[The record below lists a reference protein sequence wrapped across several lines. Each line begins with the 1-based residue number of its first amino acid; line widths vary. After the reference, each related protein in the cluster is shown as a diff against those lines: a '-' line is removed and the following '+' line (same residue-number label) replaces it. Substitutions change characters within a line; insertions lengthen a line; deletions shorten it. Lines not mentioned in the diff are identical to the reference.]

1 MPEYRAESPPR
12 IAAVEPDP
20 RHPHAVRVR
29 VAGSLYCTIAR
40 SVAEAEGLAPGRL
53 IDPELHQRL
62 GRAADVEAAY
72 RSVIRALSQR
82 AYARRALERRLIAKG
97 QPRVAVAAALD
108 RAEDAGLLNDAAF
121 AVHFVQTR
129 AARGRGPG
137 RLVHDL
143 LARGVAR
150 PLIDRAIAEQ
160 WPDGVD
166 PDDAPRKLAL
176 RRAQQLD
183 GLPRPVR
190 RRRGPAYLARRG
202 YGGCEIP
209 TMVDRVLDGR

>member
-1 MPEYRAESPPR
+1 MPEYRAESPPQ

-29 VAGSLYCTIAR
+29 VAGALYCTIAR
-40 SVAEAEGLAPGRL
+40 EVAESEGLVPGRV
-53 IDPELHQRL
+53 IDPALHQRL
-62 GRAADVEAAY
+62 SHAADIEAAY
-72 RSVIRALSQR
+72 RIVIRALGQR

-97 QPRVAVAAALD
+97 QPREAVAAALD
-108 RAEDAGLLNDAAF
+108 RAERAGLLDDAAF

-137 RLVHDL
+137 RLIHDL

-150 PLIDRAIAEQ
+150 PLIDRAVAEQ
-160 WPDGVD
+160 WPDGID
-166 PDDAPRKLAL
+166 PEDAPRQLAV
-176 RRAQQLD
+176 RRAQQLQ

-190 RRRGPAYLARRG
+190 RRRVLAYLARRG
-202 YGGCEIP
+202 FGGSEI
-209 TMVDRVLDGR
+209 TSVVDRVLDGR